1 MFMSAAEAA
10 PQLNDLLRRAQAGEE
25 VVLTTLDDEPPV
37 RLVPMDWETIR
48 ERRRRVLEEFRGAW
62 KDLPQFAGA
71 TSASLQDELYDEH
84 GLPK

>member
-1 MFMSAAEAA
+1 MLIGTAEAVS
-10 PQLNDLLRRAQAGEE
+10 QLDELVRRAQSGEE
-25 VVLTTLDDEPPV
+25 VMLTTRDGEPPV
-37 RLVPMDWETIR
+37 KLVPMDWETIR
-48 ERRRRVLEEFRGAW
+48 ERRRRVLEEMRGAW